1 MTQAALIVCRRIFYP
16 TIFCYRR
23 VFDFDFDGFGVVATG
38 VPAVCSC
45 DMNTNRFKTSF
56 AGSEVAATSVTDG
69 MTFVFHLCPAF
80 FDRYGLVMTGCFVV
94 YPLMIIR
101 YRNGFRIAVVTVR
114 TGIGTN
120 TFCYTGRRGGY
131 G

>member
-1 MTQAALIVCRRIFYP
+1 MVTNSIDAFLSGAEILS
-16 TIFCYRR
+16 TT
-23 VFDFDFDGFGVVATG
+23 VA
-38 VPAVCSC
+38 
-45 DMNTNRFKTSF
+45 N
-56 AGSEVAATSVTDG
+56 G
-69 MTFVFHLCPAF
+69 MCFIDCFCPAF

-94 YPLMIIR
+94 YPLMILR

-120 TFCYTGRRGGY
+120 AFCYASRRSGY